1 MDAVQVSTHK
11 SGARAYPIRK
21 KRGVSSESPREGIDL
36 LMTTGP
42 VEVSPGVLAAL
53 SQPTTYHYYPKF
65 IELFDATTEKLA
77 KVFRAGGKNDILI
90 MQGEAVLGLE
100 ASIASTINPGEKVLI
115 LENGPFGNGFGEYVA
130 NAGGTPVYFRGENR
144 RAFDIE
150 AVRSFLEKN
159 RDAVA
164 VTLVHC
170 ETPTGILN
178 PVETICRRAKE
189 LGMLTIVDAV
199 ATLAGAEFEAALWD
213 IDISVSAS
221 QKCVGAPPSLTLMS
235 VGERAWERVAKKR
248 KPLRHSYLSLLDWK
262 DTWLASHRFPFT
274 PFTNDVYALNAALG
288 EILDEGLDAC
298 LRRHADAGKRC
309 RDGVRRLGL
318 DLWPAREEDCSPTVT
333 AFQIPKGRTDVEIIE
348 SIVKKHRILING
360 GYGELK
366 GKILRIGTMGYAA
379 RPRFVEATLDAL
391 ADALKQPS

>member
-1 MDAVQVSTHK
+1 MESK
-11 SGARAYPIRK
+11 
-21 KRGVSSESPREGIDL
+21 SPREGIDL
-36 LMTTGP
+36 MMTTGP

-53 SQPTTYHYYPKF
+53 AQPTTYHYYPKF

-77 KVFRAGGKNDILI
+77 KVFRAEGKKDVLI

-100 ASIASTINPGEKVLI
+100 ASIVSTINPGEKVLV

-130 NAGGTPVYFRGENR
+130 NAGGVPVYFRGENK

-159 RDAVA
+159 SDAVA
-164 VTLVHC
+164 VTMVHC

-178 PVETICRRAKE
+178 PIEPICRRAKE

-199 ATLAGAEFEAALWD
+199 ASLAGAEFAATGWS

-221 QKCVGAPPSLTLMS
+221 QKCVGAPPSLALLS
-235 VGERAWERVAKKR
+235 VDEYAWGRMAEKRA
-248 KPLRHSYLSLLDWK
+248 PLRHSYLSLLDWK
-262 DTWLASHRFPFT
+262 DTWLSSHRFPFT

-288 EILDEGLDAC
+288 EILEEGLDAC
-298 LRRHADAGKRC
+298 LRRHADAGRQC

-333 AFQIPKGRTDVEIIE
+333 AFQIPKGRTDVEIIDA
-348 SIVKKHRILING
+348 IVKKHRILING
-360 GYGELK
+360 GYGDLK
-366 GKILRIGTMGYAA
+366 GKVLRIGTMGYGA

-391 ADALKQPS
+391 ADVLESRV